1 MGEEGEE
8 EREEGMGGG
17 CEMMEVEWER
27 RERRRGRRA
36 WEVGVRGGRG
46 RRAWEVG
53 VREVGVR

>member
-1 MGEEGEE
+1 MG

-36 WEVGVRGGRG
+36 WEVGVR
-46 RRAWEVG
+46 
-53 VREVGVR
+53 